1 VQSVMDA
8 THERP
13 WLWAVLIVV
22 IVLPLVLIVVYCCVG
37 SSSKVSS
44 LSLSLLFT
52 TSQLAQLSLAS
63 LRGRLSST
71 SVGWGKGGNVTSA
84 GWQVTL

>member
-1 VQSVMDA
+1 MQSVMDA

-22 IVLPLVLIVVYCCVG
+22 IVLPLVLIVVYCCMG
-37 SSSKVSS
+37 SSSKVS
-44 LSLSLLFT
+44 SLSLLFT

-71 SVGWGKGGNVTSA
+71 SFSWGKGGNVSSA